1 MTAELVDRALALEP
15 TRQVPVTTSVTA
27 GEVVAL
33 RPKRPA
39 LPAGGTYTSVVPY
52 QVHGALALK
61 PSPPCLAERLTPDA
75 TRTAVIVAR
84 ALLEV
89 LSGWRPA
96 GQLSRWTTYALQQD
110 LERRAPRRP
119 NGARLQ
125 LRGIRVSEP
134 ATGIAEVCALADDP
148 GQQRIRVIALRLEA
162 RQGGWIVTRLEAG

>member
-1 MTAELVDRALALEP
+1 MTAELVDRTLPVALTP
-15 TRQVPVTTSVTA
+15 QTRVPRGV
-27 GEVVAL
+27 VVAL
-33 RPKRPA
+33 RPKGAPA
-39 LPAGGTYTSVVPY
+39 PAGLAPAVLY
-52 QVHGALALK
+52 QADGALALK
-61 PSPPCLAERLTPDA
+61 PALPCLTKPLAPNATPDA

-119 NGARLQ
+119 KGARLQ

-134 ATGIAEVCALADDP
+134 AAGIAEVCALADDP

-162 RQGGWIVTRLEAG
+162 RREGWIVTRLEAG